1 MRRFFF
7 VLCATA
13 VVGIAAVHA
22 IDDKKPAET
31 KKAEKSEEA
40 KRFDLV
46 VREDIFAGFNGD
58 AEALKRGIDACETEL
73 KKNPKNAEAM
83 VWRGAGR
90 VFQAGEMFG
99 AGKMKDAMPMWMGGL
114 KDLDEAVKLEPE
126 NVGVRIPRAAV
137 LIQAGRNA
145 PPAIGKPLLE
155 KARDDFETIAKLQA
169 KMLDKLGE
177 HPRGELHMGLADI
190 YRLLGEKEKSKEQL
204 EAVEKALPDTKYGKR
219 AKQWLAAKA
228 DAKLEHS
235 CIGCHRP
242 DAK

>member
-1 MRRFFF
+1 MRRFYFA
-7 VLCATA
+7 LCAMA
-13 VVGIAAVHA
+13 VIGTAAVHA
-22 IDDKKPAET
+22 LDDKKPAET

-40 KRFDLV
+40 KRFDLI

-58 AEALKRGIDACETEL
+58 ADALKRGLEACDAEL
-73 KKNPKNAEAM
+73 KKNHKSAEAM

-90 VFQAGEMFG
+90 VFEAGQLFG
-99 AGKMKDAMPMWMGGL
+99 AGKSKDALPIWTGGL
-114 KDLDEAVKLEPE
+114 KDLDEAVKLEPN

-137 LIQAGRNA
+137 LVQAGRNA
-145 PPAIGKPLLE
+145 PAAIGKPLLE

-169 KMLDKLGE
+169 KELEKLGV

-204 EAVEKALPDTKYGKR
+204 EAVEKALPDTKYSKR
-219 AKQWLAAKA
+219 AKEWLAAKA

>member
-1 MRRFFF
+1 MRRFLFA
-7 VLCATA
+7 LCATA
-13 VVGIAAVHA
+13 AVGVATVSALE
-22 IDDKKPAET
+22 DKKPTEP
-31 KKAEKSEEA
+31 KKTEKSEEA

-58 AEALKRGIDACETEL
+58 EEAMKRGMEACEAEL
-73 KKNPKNAEAM
+73 KKNPKHAEAL

-90 VFQAGEMFG
+90 VFTAGGLFG
-99 AGKMKDAMPMWMGGL
+99 AGKMKDAMPLWTSGL
-114 KDLDEAVKLEPE
+114 KDMDEAVKLEPK

-145 PPAIGKPLLE
+145 PAVMGKPLLE
-155 KARDDFETIAKLQA
+155 KAKEDYETIAKLQE
-169 KMLDKLGE
+169 KQLDKLGE

-204 EAVEKALPDTKYGKR
+204 EIVEKDLKDTKYGKR
-219 AKQWLAAKA
+219 ASEWLKAKA
-228 DAKLEHS
+228 DVKLEHN

>member
-7 VLCATA
+7 ALCVTA
-13 VVGIAAVHA
+13 VVGVAAVQA
-22 IDDKKPAET
+22 LDDKKPTET
-31 KKAEKSEEA
+31 KKVEEA
-40 KRFDLV
+40 KRFDLI

-58 AEALKRGIDACETEL
+58 AEALKRGLETCEAEL
-73 KKNPKNAEAM
+73 KKNPKSAEAM

-99 AGKMKDAMPMWMGGL
+99 AGKSKEALPIWTGGL
-114 KDLDEAVKLEPE
+114 KDLDEAVKLDPT
-126 NVGVRIPRAAV
+126 NAGVRIPRAAV
-137 LIQAGRNA
+137 LIQAGRNT

-155 KARDDFETIAKLQA
+155 KARDDFETIAKLQE
-169 KMLDKLGE
+169 KMLDKLGV

-204 EAVEKALPDTKYGKR
+204 EAVEKALPDTKYSKR
-219 AKQWLAAKA
+219 AKEWLSAKA